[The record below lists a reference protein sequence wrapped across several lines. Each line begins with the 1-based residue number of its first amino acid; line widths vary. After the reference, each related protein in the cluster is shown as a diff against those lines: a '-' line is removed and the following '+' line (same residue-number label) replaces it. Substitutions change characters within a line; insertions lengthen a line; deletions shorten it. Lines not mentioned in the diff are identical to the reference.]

1 MEPIKL
7 DLRRSAYELCTAHPG
22 ILPILA
28 QAGFSEIT
36 KPGMLSTAG
45 RLMTVPKGAAL
56 KGIDMH
62 GIVRALAAGGYMVEE
77 ENV

>member
-1 MEPIKL
+1 MAEKIL
-7 DLRRSAYELCTAHPG
+7 DLSKSVHALCAADPG

-45 RLMTVPKGAAL
+45 RFMTIPKGAAL
-56 KGIDMH
+56 RKLDLDAVKRLFAEH
-62 GIVRALAAGGYMVEE
+62 GYTIKED
-77 ENV
+77 